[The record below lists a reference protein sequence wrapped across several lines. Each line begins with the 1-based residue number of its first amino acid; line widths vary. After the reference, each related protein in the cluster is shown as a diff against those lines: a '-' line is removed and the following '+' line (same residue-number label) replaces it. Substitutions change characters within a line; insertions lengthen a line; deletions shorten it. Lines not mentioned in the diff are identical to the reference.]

1 MFSLLTSLTNS
12 SVKRSFNSANLP
24 FLPYWMIRPGASKRT
39 SGAVPASIAVVIF
52 SGPDLKSMV
61 SNFTFTSGFAFSNAS
76 MIDFSYVPTPS
87 PVFS

>member
-1 MFSLLTSLTNS
+1 MKFRKL
-12 SVKRSFNSANLP
+12 
-24 FLPYWMIRPGASKRT
+24 
-39 SGAVPASIAVVIF
+39 AVPASIAVVIF

-61 SNFTFTSGFAFSNAS
+61 SNFTFTSGFAFSKAS